1 MGSMCCCALQEYF
14 FPKEKTGDDEQAS
27 KRRETWRKNMDGK
40 LRSKRSSAASE
51 AGAALPAHDLTGLK
65 LGRPD
70 GSKSAVTTPQVMSMA
85 TGDFPVLHMISG
97 YCKMSAG
104 ICPRWPAPCDRGSH
118 LRW

>member
-1 MGSMCCCALQEYF
+1 MLQEYF

-51 AGAALPAHDLTGLK
+51 AGVNLPAHDLSGLK

-70 GSKSAVTTPQVMSMA
+70 GSKSAVTTPQVTSVGA
-85 TGDFPVLHMISG
+85 GEARAPPKPLHRSAMIAQS
-97 YCKMSAG
+97 
-104 ICPRWPAPCDRGSH
+104 PCQ
-118 LRW
+118 LR